1 MTLRNK
7 FITFCNAQQNAEELL
22 RIKGPDHSSVKEA
35 FKKSNDLK
43 RHIQDALEE
52 IENKVQ
58 E

>member
-7 FITFCNAQQNAEELL
+7 FITFCNSQQNAEELL
-22 RIKGPDHSSVKEA
+22 RVNGPDHPSVVEA
-35 FKKSNDLK
+35 FKKANDLR
-43 RHIQDALEE
+43 RHIQDALQE

>member
-7 FITFCNAQQNAEELL
+7 FITFCNSQRNAADLL
-22 RIKGPDHSSVKEA
+22 RVQGPDHPSVKEA
-35 FKKSNDLK
+35 FKKANDLK